1 MSETEAHDTS
11 RKQLLE
17 RMVEAKQLSSA
28 DAKTLVRQSR
38 QGPKELPQSEEE
50 ILRWLANDYAVAY
63 TALEDMEP
71 DRQLLSLF
79 PARILLKEQLLPF
92 RRINGTVAVATSM

>member
-11 RKQLLE
+11 RKQLLD

-28 DAKTLVRQSR
+28 DAETLARQSR

-50 ILRWLANDYAVAY
+50 ILRWLANEYAVAY

-71 DRQLLSLF
+71 DRQLGDPELRPL
-79 PARILLKEQLLPF
+79 
-92 RRINGTVAVATSM
+92 GTEGREDRKCAVG